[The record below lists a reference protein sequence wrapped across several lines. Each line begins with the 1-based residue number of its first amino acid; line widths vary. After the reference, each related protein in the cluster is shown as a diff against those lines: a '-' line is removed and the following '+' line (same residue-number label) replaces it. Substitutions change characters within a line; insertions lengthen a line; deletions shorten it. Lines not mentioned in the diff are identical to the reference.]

1 MLGTTAIPEEIVRP
15 GGHLCAFF
23 SGPQELEGL
32 LLPFL
37 RAGLTDGDRC
47 LCLLH
52 ESNSSDVFGRA
63 RDGGEWYPS
72 QGSPQLEID
81 SASRMCVQS
90 GRFSVHEMITFIGA
104 AAAAAARK
112 RFPRLRFAAEMSSVL
127 PGPPAPQA
135 FCEYEAAIIG
145 LVERTSA
152 SLMFLYDLERFGTP
166 MLMDVLKTHSRV
178 LLDGAVLYNPT
189 YLTPQHY
196 LTSHRR
202 TSRENDGYIVG
213 QEAGAVLTASDH
225 GPSGDHQCTGLPQPP
240 RRTMP
245 TRDRSTTR
253 RHDGWDTLTEAER
266 RVTGLVA
273 TGLTNRLIA
282 EELTLS
288 SHTVDAHLKHV
299 YTKLDIHSRVEL
311 TVVALRHRVRPNTA
325 NPAPPNRN
333 RR

>member
-1 MLGTTAIPEEIVRP
+1 
-15 GGHLCAFF
+15 
-23 SGPQELEGL
+23 
-32 LLPFL
+32 
-37 RAGLTDGDRC
+37 
-47 LCLLH
+47 
-52 ESNSSDVFGRA
+52 
-63 RDGGEWYPS
+63 
-72 QGSPQLEID
+72 
-81 SASRMCVQS
+81 MCVQS
-90 GRFSVHEMITFIGA
+90 GRFSVHEMTTFIGA
-104 AAAAAARK
+104 AAAASARR

-135 FCEYEAAIIG
+135 FCEYEAAIID

-152 SLMFLYDLERFGTP
+152 NLMFLYDLERFGTP

-202 TSRENDGYIVG
+202 TSGENDGHIVG
-213 QEAGAVLTASDH
+213 RQAGAVVTTASDH
-225 GPSGDHQCTGLPQPP
+225 SPPGDHQCTGLPQPQ

-245 TRDRSTTR
+245 TRDRPTTR
-253 RHDGWDTLTEAER
+253 RHDGWDTLTQAER
-266 RVTGLVA
+266 RITGLVA

-311 TVVALRHRVRPNTA
+311 TVVALRHRLRPNAA
-325 NPAPPNRN
+325 NPAPPNRS